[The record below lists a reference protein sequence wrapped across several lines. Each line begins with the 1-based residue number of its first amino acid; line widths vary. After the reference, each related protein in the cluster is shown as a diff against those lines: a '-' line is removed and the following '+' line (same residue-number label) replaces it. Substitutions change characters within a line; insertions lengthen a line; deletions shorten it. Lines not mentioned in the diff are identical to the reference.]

1 MGNSGFLMEK
11 DYHLTGG
18 SRKICLSFP
27 KATPSFW
34 SRLFLVIVQN
44 AISELNVWIA
54 ELNVWIV
61 KLNVWIAKLNV
72 WIAKLN
78 VWIDNN
84 NI

>member
-11 DYHLTGG
+11 DYDLTGG

-27 KATPSFW
+27 KATPSFG

-44 AISELNVWIA
+44 AIAELNVWIA
-54 ELNVWIV
+54 ELNVWI
-61 KLNVWIAKLNV
+61 
-72 WIAKLN
+72 
-78 VWIDNN
+78 DNN